1 MNLSHPRKLSFIKKK
16 ITTTRAR
23 FSAKEQ
29 FFRDNHKDNGVKIF
43 FVTEIRG

>member
-16 ITTTRAR
+16 ITTTR
-23 FSAKEQ
+23 FSAIEQ